1 MDCRPHSVAFRKV
14 LLLLC
19 ALLATWVTPS
29 RGTTTKYPQALEL
42 CHSRSTSWVLCPIG
56 PTMRVVT
63 QSSEIAGFVQATRQL
78 LLQRRTQD
86 RLQVSGRGHP
96 QARLKVRIHR
106 CPQARFQVHRYS
118 QAKLTVRTH
127 RCPRL
132 KAYKC
137 LRLQALTH
145 RCTQTGIQLHRCP
158 QAWLKAYRCPQTRL
172 QLRTHRCTQT
182 RLQLHRYLQVPASSA
197 PDARVPA
204 GYLHTASQL
213 QGRPGPKSG
222 VSSRPKN
229 LPYCSHACLD
239 SWCEDSSSVRW
250 SWVKQHA
257 CSHCFTA
264 SAEAKRRSGY
274 LSGSR
279 VLFTLCVHC
288 QKIDAC
294 VPQVAVV

>member
-1 MDCRPHSVAFRKV
+1 MRLRASCR
-14 LLLLC
+14 
-19 ALLATWVTPS
+19 LLASYFCKGAHRTGS
-29 RGTTTKYPQALEL
+29 RCSVEGTHRPGSRCRYTGAHRPG
-42 CHSRSTSWVLCPIG
+42 SRSRCVPIG
-56 PTMRVVT
+56 ARGSRHTSAFGSRRLLTGAHRPE
-63 QSSEIAGFVQATRQL
+63 SSYTGAHRPGL
-78 LLQRRTQD
+78 RRT
-86 RLQVSGRGHP
+86 G
-96 QARLKVRIHR
+96 ARRPGSSCVLTGAHR
-106 CPQARFQVHRYS
+106 PGSSC
-118 QAKLTVRTH
+118 TGTC
-127 RCPRL
+127 RC
-132 KAYKC
+132 
-137 LRLQALTH
+137 LQA
-145 RCTQTGIQLHRCP
+145 QLQMHGCQ
-158 QAWLKAYRCPQTRL
+158 QA
-172 QLRTHRCTQT
+172 
-182 RLQLHRYLQVPASSA
+182 
-197 PDARVPA
+197 
-204 GYLHTASQL
+204 ASQL

-239 SWCEDSSSVRW
+239 STSSVRW

>member
-1 MDCRPHSVAFRKV
+1 MRLRASCR
-14 LLLLC
+14 
-19 ALLATWVTPS
+19 LLASYFCKGAHRTGSRCPVEGIHRPGSRCKYTGAHRPGSWCTGTRRPS
-29 RGTTTKYPQALEL
+29 
-42 CHSRSTSWVLCPIG
+42 SRCVPIG
-56 PTMRVVT
+56 ARGSRHT
-63 QSSEIAGFVQATRQL
+63 SSSAPGAY
-78 LLQRRTQD
+78 
-86 RLQVSGRGHP
+86 S
-96 QARLKVRIHR
+96 
-106 CPQARFQVHRYS
+106 QVH
-118 QAKLTVRTH
+118 
-127 RCPRL
+127 
-132 KAYKC
+132 
-137 LRLQALTH
+137 
-145 RCTQTGIQLHRCP
+145 IQLHRCP
-158 QAWLKAYRCPQTRL
+158 QACLKAYRCPQTRL
-172 QLRTHRCTQT
+172 QLRCTQT

-239 SWCEDSSSVRW
+239 SWCEGSSSVRW

-264 SAEAKRRSGY
+264 SAEGKRRSGY

>member
-1 MDCRPHSVAFRKV
+1 MC
-14 LLLLC
+14 
-19 ALLATWVTPS
+19 
-29 RGTTTKYPQALEL
+29 
-42 CHSRSTSWVLCPIG
+42 
-56 PTMRVVT
+56 
-63 QSSEIAGFVQATRQL
+63 
-78 LLQRRTQD
+78 
-86 RLQVSGRGHP
+86 GRGHP
-96 QARLKVRIHR
+96 QARLKVQIHR

-213 QGRPGPKSG
+213 QGRPSQ
-222 VSSRPKN
+222 
-229 LPYCSHACLD
+229 
-239 SWCEDSSSVRW
+239 VRGEFQTEKP
-250 SWVKQHA
+250 S
-257 CSHCFTA
+257 
-264 SAEAKRRSGY
+264 
-274 LSGSR
+274 L
-279 VLFTLCVHC
+279 LFTCLPGLMVRGFQLCPLELGEAARMFTLFHSKC
-288 QKIDAC
+288 
-294 VPQVAVV
+294 

>member
-1 MDCRPHSVAFRKV
+1 MRLRASCR
-14 LLLLC
+14 
-19 ALLATWVTPS
+19 LLAS
-29 RGTTTKYPQALEL
+29 YFCKGA
-42 CHSRSTSWVLCPIG
+42 H
-56 PTMRVVT
+56 
-63 QSSEIAGFVQATRQL
+63 
-78 LLQRRTQD
+78 RTG
-86 RLQVSGRGHP
+86 S
-96 QARLKVRIHR
+96 R
-106 CPQARFQVHRYS
+106 CPVEGTHRPGSRCRYTGAHKPGWFQVHRYS

-239 SWCEDSSSVRW
+239 SWCEGSSSVRW

>member
-1 MDCRPHSVAFRKV
+1 MRLRASCR
-14 LLLLC
+14 
-19 ALLATWVTPS
+19 LLANYFCKGARNNPHVSKQPLYSLQLKHPTPEYLKSYTSQQSFLHTGQAPGVRS
-29 RGTTTKYPQALEL
+29 RAPTGQAQGADAQVPTGQVPGAQVVAGQPHGAYP
-42 CHSRSTSWVLCPIG
+42 T
-56 PTMRVVT
+56 
-63 QSSEIAGFVQATRQL
+63 
-78 LLQRRTQD
+78 
-86 RLQVSGRGHP
+86 
-96 QARLKVRIHR
+96 
-106 CPQARFQVHRYS
+106 
-118 QAKLTVRTH
+118 
-127 RCPRL
+127 CPRL

-137 LRLQALTH
+137 LRFQALTH

-158 QAWLKAYRCPQTRL
+158 QAWLKAYRCLQTRL

-197 PDARVPA
+197 PDAQVPA

-213 QGRPGPKSG
+213 QSRPGPKSR

-239 SWCEDSSSVRW
+239 SWCEGSSSVRW

-274 LSGSR
+274 LSGSG

-288 QKIDAC
+288 QKIVAC

>member
-1 MDCRPHSVAFRKV
+1 MP
-14 LLLLC
+14 
-19 ALLATWVTPS
+19 PGS
-29 RGTTTKYPQALEL
+29 RCTGT
-42 CHSRSTSWVLCPIG
+42 R
-56 PTMRVVT
+56 
-63 QSSEIAGFVQATRQL
+63 
-78 LLQRRTQD
+78 
-86 RLQVSGRGHP
+86 
-96 QARLKVRIHR
+96 
-106 CPQARFQVHRYS
+106 
-118 QAKLTVRTH
+118 VRTH

-239 SWCEDSSSVRW
+239 SWCEGSSSVRW

-274 LSGSR
+274 LSGSG

-288 QKIDAC
+288 QKIVAC